1 MARQNGN
8 GEDEKK
14 HHNEQDVSWVGE
26 MGVKKGKNEEMT
38 EDKKEKGQEWGKSWV
53 GAKMCKAFQ
62 NNFLCF

>member
-14 HHNEQDVSWVGE
+14 TPQRAGCFLSWRNG
-26 MGVKKGKNEEMT
+26 GKK
-38 EDKKEKGQEWGKSWV
+38 

-62 NNFLCF
+62 NNFFMLLEGQQDKR